1 MEDEILRILKLVEQ
15 GKLKPDEAEMLIE
28 ALNIPAKGSG
38 SSAGS
43 GGRFLKVEVKDED
56 EHVNVT
62 LPIGLLKF
70 FKKFIPDRKLAHME
84 KKGIHIDEIISGIDS
99 GSKGDLVNIEGGDH
113 EKVRI
118 WIE

>member
-1 MEDEILRILKLVEQ
+1 MEDEILRILTLVEQ
-15 GKLKPDEAEMLIE
+15 GKLKADEAETLIE

-38 SSAGS
+38 NPVRS

-56 EHVNVT
+56 EHMNIA

-70 FKKFIPDRKLAHME
+70 FKKFIPERKLAKME
-84 KKGIHIDEIISGIDS
+84 RKGIHIDEIISGIDS
-99 GSKGDLVNIEGGDH
+99 GSEGDLINIEGGDH
-113 EKVRI
+113 EKVHI